1 MGGAEALCVPRGE
14 VGRAEKQRGAV
25 AHGGAGRR
33 GGTDG
38 RVRGERGR
46 VLRRLNTQLLLGA
59 TDWRVCGEDC
69 VHGRK
74 CGTWGPVGLRDLIS
88 KDGRDSGFDPQWSR
102 YFCPQSVF
110 SSRSQPPPVFS
121 PTSRIHYT
129 SLRVASAMLT
139 LRPLPSL
146 RVASLSPSLLLLR
159 PSRALAHASR
169 YPGRAEPCPVARS
182 RRRDGARHAESRPI
196 PRLAMSA
203 APIAAAL
210 GATDEKENEPLDPV
224 TDSEKEA
231 PEPPDAPLAADAA
244 EREPRPGRGRAN
256 PRSAPRRESPR
267 AQQAGEGTPSLR
279 SNAELMA
286 EGGKDAGSGGGV
298 GGGGGRRK
306 TGASVGVD
314 YGGRRTGVA
323 VSYSGFAP
331 RPITVLTTRG
341 PQLVADLL
349 KLARDEGADELV
361 VGLPVSWDQSEGP
374 QAATCRQFAQSLA
387 KPAAVQGVR
396 VFLHDEY
403 STSQDALDL
412 MIQSKDRQE
421 MLDAFAAAVLLRS
434 YFESQGVNATA
445 VLPKSKLLQ
454 QKLCSRQHA
463 PDATA
468 QQFSAASESLGTP
481 DSTSAVKASAPT
493 QDNAGSAAAAGVTV
507 SAMPATEQGRRA
519 VTPHRVT
526 SSKKG
531 ASRSSKESSWVVK
544 SRDDYGD
551 DEDDDDS
558 LFDGDWEAAFKLK

>member
-1 MGGAEALCVPRGE
+1 MLLLLGLCAVLGCGGMGGAEALCVPRGE

-331 RPITVLTTRG
+331 RPITVVESADRSLIARLASSFFPVYPVSTLPPHSPLPRL
-341 PQLVADLL
+341 PHPLFPLSLVSPLSPFSPLSPLPPIFPRSPISHLSPPSPRAQ
-349 KLARDEGADELV
+349 GADELV
-361 VGLPVSWDQSEGP
+361 VASPQPSAFPPPLP
-374 QAATCRQFAQSLA
+374 SL
-387 KPAAVQGVR
+387 PP
-396 VFLHDEY
+396 L
-403 STSQDALDL
+403 STSP
-412 MIQSKDRQE
+412 SPPGGGRTGG
-421 MLDAFAAAVLLRS
+421 
-434 YFESQGVNATA
+434 GV
-445 VLPKSKLLQ
+445 
-454 QKLCSRQHA
+454 
-463 PDATA
+463 
-468 QQFSAASESLGTP
+468 ASVVGSIRGPTGRHV
-481 DSTSAVKASAPT
+481 SAV
-493 QDNAGSAAAAGVTV
+493 
-507 SAMPATEQGRRA
+507 RA
-519 VTPHRVT
+519 IT
-526 SSKKG
+526 G
-531 ASRSSKESSWVVK
+531 
-544 SRDDYGD
+544 
-551 DEDDDDS
+551 
-558 LFDGDWEAAFKLK
+558 

>member
-1 MGGAEALCVPRGE
+1 
-14 VGRAEKQRGAV
+14 
-25 AHGGAGRR
+25 
-33 GGTDG
+33 
-38 RVRGERGR
+38 
-46 VLRRLNTQLLLGA
+46 
-59 TDWRVCGEDC
+59 
-69 VHGRK
+69 
-74 CGTWGPVGLRDLIS
+74 
-88 KDGRDSGFDPQWSR
+88 
-102 YFCPQSVF
+102 
-110 SSRSQPPPVFS
+110 
-121 PTSRIHYT
+121 
-129 SLRVASAMLT
+129 MLA
-139 LRPLPSL
+139 LRPL
-146 RVASLSPSLLLLR
+146 RVASLSPSLPLLR

-231 PEPPDAPLAADAA
+231 LEPPDAPLAADAA

-267 AQQAGEGTPSLR
+267 AQQAGEGTPSSR

-286 EGGKDAGSGGGV
+286 EGGKDAGSGGGG

-361 VGLPVSWDQSEGP
+361 VGLPVSWDRSEGP

-396 VFLHDEY
+396 IFLHDEY

-412 MIQSKDRQE
+412 MIQSGRGRKDRQE

-454 QKLCSRQHA
+454 QKLCSRQHS

-468 QQFSAASESLGTP
+468 QEASDASEASALETP
-481 DSTSAVKASAPT
+481 QGSSAVKASAG
-493 QDNAGSAAAAGVTV
+493 DATV
-507 SAMPATEQGRRA
+507 SAMSAAEQGRHT

-526 SSKKG
+526 LSKKG
-531 ASRSSKESSWVVK
+531 ASRSSKASSIDSVPGAAGLRARCRGSGERKRPAVVSKPLATRQAVK
-544 SRDDYGD
+544 SRDAYDED
-551 DEDDDDS
+551 DDDDDS